1 MFSSKPINRHYLFTI
16 SYEGK
21 IVNLENL
28 LTQFL
33 FDLKRNAKQ
42 AHDTRGVTTNPPKKN
57 LIPRFR
63 ARIRKGEN
71 TILLLSRDYSR
82 RLHDFETKALRDL
95 EASRLRTTDTT
106 HNLSRNR

>member
-16 SYEGK
+16 SCEGK

-42 AHDTRGVTTNPPKKN
+42 ARDTRGVTT
-57 LIPRFR
+57 LEVLQFR
-63 ARIRKGEN
+63 VVPHRYI
-71 TILLLSRDYSR
+71 
-82 RLHDFETKALRDL
+82 
-95 EASRLRTTDTT
+95 
-106 HNLSRNR
+106 